1 MPRSSAPP
9 HLSTDVL
16 SNLSTAKSTSPEP
29 EGGRISPTFAQFAYL
44 DGAVRKTRNR
54 AYQKSGGN
62 DGEAEQAGSPESVH
76 TSHSQGPNTTA
87 SALRLHRSKPSLPSS
102 KTPAFELGGQN
113 RKKALGEE
121 EDGVNIIRAPKI
133 PPQVIFPEAQMPGPH
148 STEDCM
154 DARRLAQPEN
164 NTFIEKREMEKRNNV
179 IYGYPIS
186 LLTSPTRNWMPI
198 LDKESLIYQAI
209 TEVME
214 SCNLYKAI
222 PMIARRLS
230 WIGRGKSMPSRPSR
244 NKLGKFTKGH
254 KDARRSVAT
263 ISAGDPVEHEDLSID
278 EERRRLV
285 GGILDLR
292 TVVDGIEAARASSN
306 TVQSAIN
313 TGEEFVDVEIPIHI
327 LLAGTESIAFT
338 SLGFYRIYVPE
349 RNQPLPLSELPNRP
363 SKLNWDPYASRIDR
377 VQSIVQHPWNVRFM
391 GYEWEAVRTELL
403 DEDNCEED
411 ESKEWV
417 TTMSGFRVL
426 KLQEEFSDRSGGAKS
441 HTEPVTL
448 VTHPWGR
455 DILEPPPVGVY
466 ATQGGYEG
474 VVRDWFPW
482 AWDIVR
488 EFNGERSNAPA
499 CRKHQRRKAAVI
511 ADRKVKDSSISS
523 TACGKSGISK
533 SRGVDAIIPENELEE
548 SMIIASRK
556 RGSREGGNVEGIV
569 KKSRS

>member
-9 HLSTDVL
+9 PLTTDVL

-62 DGEAEQAGSPESVH
+62 DGEVEQAGSPESVQH
-76 TSHSQGPNTTA
+76 GQGPSTTA
-87 SALRLHRSKPSLPSS
+87 SAVKLHKNKSSFLGLR
-102 KTPAFELGGQN
+102 TPAFVSGGQM
-113 RKKALGEE
+113 KSVCEE
-121 EDGVNIIRAPKI
+121 EGGASIICDPKLS
-133 PPQVIFPEAQMPGPH
+133 PQHSLPEAQTTGPYL
-148 STEDCM
+148 TENCM
-154 DARRLAQPEN
+154 NTRGLPQLEN
-164 NTFIEKREMEKRNNV
+164 NNFIERREMEKRNNI

-198 LDKESLIYQAI
+198 LDKNSLIYQAI

-214 SCNLYKAI
+214 SCNLRSAV

-230 WIGRGKSMPSRPSR
+230 WIGKGKSAPSRPSR
-244 NKLGKFTKGH
+244 NKLGKFTKSH
-254 KDARRSVAT
+254 KDTRRSVAT
-263 ISAGDPVEHEDLSID
+263 IGTGDPVEHEELSLE

-292 TVVDGIEAARASSN
+292 TVVDGIETARASSQ
-306 TVQSAIN
+306 TVQSAI
-313 TGEEFVDVEIPIHI
+313 TTAEEFVDVEIPIHI
-327 LLAGTESIAFT
+327 LLAGIESIAFT

-363 SKLNWDPYASRIDR
+363 SKLNWDPYASRIGR
-377 VQSIVQHPWNVRFM
+377 VNSIVQPPWIVRFM

-426 KLQEEFSDRSGGAKS
+426 KLQEDFSDRGGGAKS
-441 HTEPVTL
+441 HSEPVTL

-488 EFNGERSNAPA
+488 ELNGEGSHAPA
-499 CRKHQRRKAAVI
+499 YRKHQRRKAAVV
-511 ADRKVKDSSISS
+511 ADRKVKDSSMSS
-523 TACGKSGISK
+523 TVGGKSGFSK
-533 SRGVDAIIPENELEE
+533 NRGVDAVIPENELEE
-548 SMIIASRK
+548 PMTIASRK
-556 RGSREGGNVEGIV
+556 RGSREGGNMEGMV
-569 KKSRS
+569 KRSRV

>member
-1 MPRSSAPP
+1 MPRSSVPP

-16 SNLSTAKSTSPEP
+16 SNLSTTKSTSPEP

-62 DGEAEQAGSPESVH
+62 DGEVEQAGSPESVH
-76 TSHSQGPNTTA
+76 TSHGQGPNTTA
-87 SALRLHRSKPSLPSS
+87 SAVRLHKGKSSSLSS
-102 KTPAFELGGQN
+102 RTPTFVSVGQSR
-113 RKKALGEE
+113 RKAVGEE
-121 EDGVNIIRAPKI
+121 ESGATMTRAPKLLSQHFLPI
-133 PPQVIFPEAQMPGPH
+133 AQTAGSY
-148 STEDCM
+148 STENNIDTHG
-154 DARRLAQPEN
+154 LVPPEN
-164 NTFIEKREMEKRNNV
+164 NRFIEKREMEKRNNI

-186 LLTSPTRNWMPI
+186 LLTSPNRNWMPI

-209 TEVME
+209 IEIME
-214 SCNLYKAI
+214 SCNLHKAV

-230 WIGRGKSMPSRPSR
+230 WIGRGKSAPSRPSR
-244 NKLGKFTKGH
+244 NKLGKFTKSH

-263 ISAGDPVEHEDLSID
+263 IGAGDLVEHEELSIE

-292 TVVDGIEAARASSN
+292 TVVDGIEASRASSA
-306 TVQSAIN
+306 QSAIN
-313 TGEEFVDVEIPIHI
+313 TTEEFVDVEIPIHI

-349 RNQPLPLSELPNRP
+349 RNQSLPLSELPNRP
-363 SKLNWDPYASRIDR
+363 SKLNWDPYISRIDR
-377 VQSIVQHPWNVRFM
+377 VQSTVQPPWNVRFM
-391 GYEWEAVRTELL
+391 GYEWEVVRTELL
-403 DEDNCEED
+403 DEDNCDED

-426 KLQEEFSDRSGGAKS
+426 KLQEEFCDRSGGAKS
-441 HTEPVTL
+441 HSEPVTL

-474 VVRDWFPW
+474 IVRDWFPW

-488 EFNGERSNAPA
+488 ELNGEGSDAPA
-499 CRKHQRRKAAVI
+499 GRKYQRRKAAVA

-523 TACGKSGISK
+523 MVSGKSGFSK
-533 SRGVDAIIPENELEE
+533 SRGVDTVIPENELEE
-548 SMIIASRK
+548 LMTIASRK
-556 RGSREGGNVEGIV
+556 RGSREGGNVEGMV
-569 KKSRS
+569 KRSKV